1 MKWTGRVV
9 TDTRGRSSPMKT
21 TSRSRR
27 STFTPLRTRTEHTHL
42 RKAMRKMIADAVEEL
57 RRALEWTNEA
67 NVLGDVECGWT
78 DDDLRGWLTMGPVH
92 VEWLRDPYGDGLDD
106 WIAVDVSIDGVPFDS
121 DGYSHLRD
129 AVKDAARTTM
139 EWQHFCDEDIRDGV
153 VSWLEHRGEFFD
165 VLGPQDDEDGDS
177 WTITWG
183 DVMVRGSYDN
193 DGAFVWS
200 VVNPETADYL
210 DGDASDDAD
219 AVIDAMEQVATDPL
233 VEAWVETIAAETA
246 EDDWAVRSSED
257 QMTVWIRS
265 SITFNL
271 SRRAYYESVGYREG
285 RIELEHRIGTG
296 EWTPYDEMLPEDEE
310 DVRRMAREAYAWV
323 RSIDD

>member
-1 MKWTGRVV
+1 MTETIAESVE
-9 TDTRGRSSPMKT
+9 DLRG
-21 TSRSRR
+21 
-27 STFTPLRTRTEHTHL
+27 
-42 RKAMRKMIADAVEEL
+42 
-57 RRALEWTNEA
+57 ALEWTNEA
-67 NVLGDVECGWT
+67 NALGDVKCGWT
-78 DDDLRGWLTMGPVH
+78 DDDTRGWLRMGPVS
-92 VEWLRDPYGDGLDD
+92 VEWLRDPYGDGLED
-106 WIAVDVSIDGVPFDS
+106 WVAVNVAVDGTPFYADR
-121 DGYSHLRD
+121 YSYLED

-139 EWQHFCDEDIRDGV
+139 EWLHWCDANIRDEV

-165 VLGPQDDEDGDS
+165 VLGPQDDDS

-183 DVMVRGSYDN
+183 DVMARGYYDK
-193 DGAFVWS
+193 DGAFMWS

-219 AVIDAMEQVATDPL
+219 TVIDAMMECAKDSM
-233 VEAWVETIAAETA
+233 VEAWVETVAVETA

-257 QMTVWIRS
+257 QMTVWTRS

-271 SRRAYYESVGYREG
+271 SRRAYYEEG